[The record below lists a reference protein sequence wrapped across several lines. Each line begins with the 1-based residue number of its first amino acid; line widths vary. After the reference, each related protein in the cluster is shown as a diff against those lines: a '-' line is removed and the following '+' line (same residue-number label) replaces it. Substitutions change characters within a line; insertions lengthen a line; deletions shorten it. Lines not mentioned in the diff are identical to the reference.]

1 MIENRITFVLFPET
15 YDYEDGD
22 IVYRIIGN
30 HQLLTER
37 AIPCLS
43 NNQALAEKYIFLAA
57 PDNKVEIRIINLK
70 PKKIKLSKVVINDV
84 KIDLSEEYTNVNI
97 NHKDG
102 NFIIRT

>member
-1 MIENRITFVLFPET
+1 MIENRITFVLYPET
-15 YDYEDGD
+15 YNYADGD

-37 AIPCLS
+37 AIPCLN

-57 PDNKVEIRIINLK
+57 PDNIIDFRIINLK
-70 PKKIKLSKVVINDV
+70 SKKIKLSKVVINDV
-84 KIDLSEEYTNVNI
+84 KIDLSEEYTHVNI

-102 NFIIRT
+102 NFIIQT